1 MLFSI
6 KLLKGLLLLPGGLL
20 FVVLVFWSFFIAF
33 GHWKTI
39 RMRLIFMFPRAPS
52 SQVRRLINDLSQ
64 KLN

>member
-20 FVVLVFWSFFIAF
+20 FVVLVFWSLFIEF

-39 RMRLIFMFPRAPS
+39 RIMAFFPLVACRLMFPGLCS
-52 SQVRRLINDLSQ
+52 TSYG
-64 KLN
+64 